1 MKNAIVMTMC
11 VAMVACLTPASGAV
25 VSYWNCNDGSGST
38 ATDSVDSNNGTLQND
53 TAWTADGGGR
63 SGNPGDYALSF
74 DGETTN
80 YDYVSVPDSDSLDF
94 TSALVMDVW
103 VNPGTMTNTGGIYKI
118 LVSKSS
124 SYQLKLRYQLNAIII
139 ALDFGSGYVAKTEN
153 ISGVAA
159 GSWSHIEVTYDSSL
173 ASNNLKLYVNGSLDN
188 QWDQTGELRNS
199 GSALTIGAHSN
210 TGEGYTGLID
220 DVSVTPEPATM
231 TLLLLGLPLAL
242 RRRRK

>member
-25 VSYWNCNDGSGST
+25 WDFNEGSGT
-38 ATDSVDSNNGTLQND
+38 TVTDSVDGLVGTLQND

-63 SGNPGDYALSF
+63 SGAAGDYALDF
-74 DGETTN
+74 DGGTTN
-80 YDYVSVPDSDSLDF
+80 YDYVSVPDSNSLDF
-94 TSALVMDVW
+94 TSAIVMDVW
-103 VNPGTMTNTGGIYKI
+103 VNPGTMGSGGGIYKS
-118 LVSKSS
+118 LVSKPLA
-124 SYQLKLRYQLNAIII
+124 YQLKLRYARNVVMIN
-139 ALDFGSGYVAKTEN
+139 LDFGSGYVSRTET
-153 ISGVAA
+153 ISTLAI

-173 ASNNLKLYVNGSLDN
+173 ASNNLKLYVNGTLDN
-188 QWDQTGELRNS
+188 QWDQTGTLRNS
-199 GSALTIGAHSN
+199 TSGLTIGSYHN
-210 TGEGYTGLID
+210 TAEGYTGLID